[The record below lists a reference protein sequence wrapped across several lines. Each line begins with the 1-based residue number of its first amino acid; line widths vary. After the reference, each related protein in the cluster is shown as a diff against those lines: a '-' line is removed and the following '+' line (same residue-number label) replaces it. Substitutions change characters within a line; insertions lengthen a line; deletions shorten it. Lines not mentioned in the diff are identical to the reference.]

1 MKEQATKLEKILAF
15 HCTSEEVLN
24 NLKEKLD
31 CRKQMN

>member
-1 MKEQATKLEKILAF
+1 MKEQATKWEKILAI

-31 CRKQMN
+31 CRKHMS